1 MDIQSVL
8 SSEFQTAP
16 AIIGRIVSL
25 IDEGNTIPFIARYR
39 KEMTGA
45 MDDQKLREISERL
58 DYLRG
63 LDKRREAIAAS
74 ITEQGKMTDE
84 LEKKLAAA
92 ATLSELEDVYRPY
105 KQKRR
110 TRAMIAREKGVQ
122 PLADAIFAQRRGDD
136 PLRLAQ
142 AYVSEEKGVPDAQT
156 AVQLAQD
163 ILAEQI
169 SDDAAIRASLR
180 ALYRR
185 TGMLRAVAAKE
196 GESVYAQYADYR
208 EPVLRAAGHRILAIN
223 RGEREEWLKV
233 AVECDDEQALQ
244 IICRAV
250 IEPGS
255 ACCDVVRAAAKDAWG
270 RLISPSLE
278 REIRNELTDKA
289 NEGAIRVFGDNLHQL
304 LMQPPI
310 RGKVT
315 LGVDPGFRT
324 GCKLAVVDETGKVL
338 ETGVGYFTLPNH
350 EAQKPRAKAQ
360 ILGMIRR
367 HGVTAIAIGNGTASR
382 ESEQFIAALL
392 PEAPGVAYV
401 IVSEAGASVYSASK
415 LAAKEFPEY
424 DVSLRSAVSIARRMQ
439 DPLAELVK
447 IDPKAIGVGQYQHDL
462 KQAEL
467 ENALSG
473 VVESC
478 VSSVGVDVETASAS
492 LLTHVAGIGEA
503 LANNIV
509 AYRDENGIAS
519 RAQLKKVPKLGPKAF
534 EQCAGFLRVPQG
546 KNVLDATGVHPES
559 YAAAEKLLALCGY
572 TDEDVRSHHVGE
584 LRERVKTLGEEKT
597 AAYCGV
603 GVPTLSDIVSD
614 LMKPGRDPRD
624 ELPAPMLR
632 TDVLELKDLK
642 PGMVLRGTVRN
653 VVDFGAFVDIG
664 VHQDGLVHI
673 SRLSDSFVRRASDV
687 VRVGDVVDVAVVEV
701 DAAKK
706 RIALSML
713 RADVGRN

>member
-110 TRAMIAREKGVQ
+110 TRAMIAKEKGVQ

-169 SDDAAIRASLR
+169 SDDSAIRASLR

-233 AVECDDEQALQ
+233 AVDCDDEQALQ
-244 IICRAV
+244 II
-250 IEPGS
+250 
-255 ACCDVVRAAAKDAWG
+255 
-270 RLISPSLE
+270 
-278 REIRNELTDKA
+278 
-289 NEGAIRVFGDNLHQL
+289 
-304 LMQPPI
+304 
-310 RGKVT
+310 
-315 LGVDPGFRT
+315 
-324 GCKLAVVDETGKVL
+324 
-338 ETGVGYFTLPNH
+338 
-350 EAQKPRAKAQ
+350 
-360 ILGMIRR
+360 
-367 HGVTAIAIGNGTASR
+367 
-382 ESEQFIAALL
+382 
-392 PEAPGVAYV
+392 
-401 IVSEAGASVYSASK
+401 
-415 LAAKEFPEY
+415 
-424 DVSLRSAVSIARRMQ
+424 
-439 DPLAELVK
+439 
-447 IDPKAIGVGQYQHDL
+447 
-462 KQAEL
+462 
-467 ENALSG
+467 
-473 VVESC
+473 
-478 VSSVGVDVETASAS
+478 
-492 LLTHVAGIGEA
+492 
-503 LANNIV
+503 
-509 AYRDENGIAS
+509 
-519 RAQLKKVPKLGPKAF
+519 
-534 EQCAGFLRVPQG
+534 
-546 KNVLDATGVHPES
+546 
-559 YAAAEKLLALCGY
+559 
-572 TDEDVRSHHVGE
+572 
-584 LRERVKTLGEEKT
+584 
-597 AAYCGV
+597 
-603 GVPTLSDIVSD
+603 
-614 LMKPGRDPRD
+614 
-624 ELPAPMLR
+624 
-632 TDVLELKDLK
+632 
-642 PGMVLRGTVRN
+642 
-653 VVDFGAFVDIG
+653 
-664 VHQDGLVHI
+664 
-673 SRLSDSFVRRASDV
+673 
-687 VRVGDVVDVAVVEV
+687 
-701 DAAKK
+701 
-706 RIALSML
+706 
-713 RADVGRN
+713 